1 MNHADEIEHLLKVP
15 QMPDNFCAQHNAVF
29 SRIESKL
36 DDILKRIGT
45 GDTQFATLEL
55 RLKAVEKRTDW
66 LFGVVI
72 GIGGT
77 FTMAIIVALIKLVL
91 IDGK

>member
-1 MNHADEIEHLLKVP
+1 MSHPDEVDALMKVP
-15 QMPDNFCAQHNAVF
+15 RMPDNFCAQHNAVF

-36 DDILKRIGT
+36 DDILRRIGT

-66 LFGVVI
+66 LFGVVV
-72 GIGGT
+72 GVGGM
-77 FTMAIIVALIKLVL
+77 FSLAIVGALIKLVL